1 MPAKVIVLFGK
12 PKDTKLF
19 DEQYLNDHVP
29 LVKQMPGVRKYT
41 INRILSAPRGEPAYY
56 QTVELEFDNMDML
69 KKALDSPP
77 GREAG
82 RHSLKIATGGIT
94 FMYAESKEA

>member
-1 MPAKVIVLFGK
+1 MAKVIVLFRK
-12 PKDTKLF
+12 PKDPELF
-19 DEQYLNDHVP
+19 DKEYWNNHVP
-29 LVKQMPGVRKYT
+29 MVKKMPGVRKYT
-41 INRILSAPRGEPAYY
+41 VSKIVSAPRGEPEYY
-56 QTVELEFDNMDML
+56 QAVELEFDNMDSL
-69 KKALDSPP
+69 KKALDSPA